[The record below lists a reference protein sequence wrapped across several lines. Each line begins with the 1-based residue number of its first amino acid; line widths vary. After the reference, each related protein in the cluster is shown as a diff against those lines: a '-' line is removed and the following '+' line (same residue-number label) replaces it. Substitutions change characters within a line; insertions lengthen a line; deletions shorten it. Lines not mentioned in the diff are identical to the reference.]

1 MTFDPTTAYIGEV
14 PRWPQEVIKY
24 QGFRADRRVRVNWD
38 DRYNWANFFLFSY
51 PAECIY
57 PYFAVNGYTANCA
70 IMSLAITPDINTRLS
85 YGTYSVSQAEYGAA
99 FIDIRYETAGFD
111 LTNVFMEEFS
121 PNNEQH
127 HWGPPVYLYW
137 SDGSNWGSNS
147 DPATSCSSPLVID
160 CPSYTYTKTYYRENL
175 PSSWYLLG
183 GTTNMIPFSC
193 SLLPIVIDTNCG
205 LAEPGEIKAVLGF
218 NGQLVYSEKKFVKVR
233 GHDWNMEWDP
243 IRGVWDYL
251 YTNSGWNP
259 DGSPILNA
267 RIYKYGQS
275 IFQFFL

>member
-1 MTFDPTTAYIGEV
+1 
-14 PRWPQEVIKY
+14 
-24 QGFRADRRVRVNWD
+24 
-38 DRYNWANFFLFSY
+38 
-51 PAECIY
+51 
-57 PYFAVNGYTANCA
+57 
-70 IMSLAITPDINTRLS
+70 
-85 YGTYSVSQAEYGAA
+85 
-99 FIDIRYETAGFD
+99 
-111 LTNVFMEEFS
+111 
-121 PNNEQH
+121 
-127 HWGPPVYLYW
+127 
-137 SDGSNWGSNS
+137 
-147 DPATSCSSPLVID
+147 
-160 CPSYTYTKTYYRENL
+160 
-175 PSSWYLLG
+175 
-183 GTTNMIPFSC
+183 MIPFSC
-193 SLLPIVIDTNCG
+193 SLLPIVIGTNCG